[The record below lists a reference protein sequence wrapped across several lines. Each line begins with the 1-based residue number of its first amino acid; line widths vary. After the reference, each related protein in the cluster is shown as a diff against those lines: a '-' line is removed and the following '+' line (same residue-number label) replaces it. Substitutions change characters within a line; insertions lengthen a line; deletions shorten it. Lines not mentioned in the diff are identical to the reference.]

1 MKDAVYINNIN
12 CVSPLGFDLES
23 NWSNLLLNNSGIQLH
38 KNLGNLSNINCSK
51 IDKNLFENFATNFD
65 DSENFK
71 QLTYLEKLCV
81 IALKP
86 ILNKEKINSKTAF
99 IFSTTKGNID
109 HLTNELNKE
118 VYLNSFAQKVL
129 NYFQINSNPII
140 VSNACVSGIYAVALA
155 KRLIKANLY
164 ENAYIIAGDIVSEFV
179 TSGFYSFQAISDEP
193 CTPYD
198 LNRKGVSLG
207 EASAAVFIS
216 KEKQNNSIEILGDGA
231 INDANHISGPSR
243 TGEGLHQSIEAAF
256 KEAGISKNEIDFISA
271 HGTAT
276 IYNDEMEAIAFN
288 RSEIAHAP
296 LNSMKGY
303 FGHTLGASG
312 LLETVISCKS
322 ALENTLL
329 PSLGYKELG
338 TSMPISIIEKNTSKP
353 ISTFI
358 KTASGFGGS
367 NTAVIFKKL

>member
-140 VSNACVSGIYAVALA
+140 VSNACVSGVYAVALA
-155 KRLIKANLY
+155 KRLLKTNLY
-164 ENAYIIAGDIVSEFV
+164 DNAFVIAGDIVSEFV

-198 LNRKGVSLG
+198 VNRKGVSLG
-207 EASAAVFIS
+207 EAAAAVHIS
-216 KEKQNNSIEILGDGA
+216 KEKQKNSIEIIGDGA

-329 PSLGYKELG
+329 ASLGYKELG